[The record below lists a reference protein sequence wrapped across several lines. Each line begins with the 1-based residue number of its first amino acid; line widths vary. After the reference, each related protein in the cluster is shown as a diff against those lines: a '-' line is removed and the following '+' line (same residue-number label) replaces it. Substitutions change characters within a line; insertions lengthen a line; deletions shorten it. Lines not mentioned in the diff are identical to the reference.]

1 MKTAIKSMS
10 TALHRAILWFQLFA
24 ITTHI
29 DGQTK
34 LIDWMQDA
42 GGDRRTIGNML
53 IARHHAKCEQARLQ
67 AAYADLLRPRRPSSW
82 RLA

>member
-1 MKTAIKSMS
+1 MKISIKSAATS
-10 TALHRAILWFQLFA
+10 LRRAILWFQLFA
-24 ITTHI
+24 ITAHI

-67 AAYADLLRPRRPSSW
+67 AAYAALLRPRRPSSW

>member
-1 MKTAIKSMS
+1 MNPAIKSAS
-10 TALHRAILWFQLFA
+10 TAIRRAILWFQLFA

-53 IARHHAKCEQARLQ
+53 IARHHAVVSAIGIGQQ
-67 AAYADLLRPRRPSSW
+67 DLSITLTTR
-82 RLA
+82 